1 MTLLYRILP
10 HPFVTLAIVGLWV
23 ALAGSYDPGSFVM
36 GSLVG
41 LAVPA
46 VTRSFWP
53 APPRLRRPVAGL
65 ILFVRVM
72 GDIMLANLEVAR
84 QVLGPIGRLKPAF
97 IEVPLDL
104 DDTLVA
110 TMLGS
115 IVSLTPGTVS
125 IEIDRERHVLLVHAL
140 HVDDAEATIATIKSR
155 YEAPLKEIFGC

>member
-1 MTLLYRILP
+1 MTLVYRILP

-23 ALAGSYDPGSFVM
+23 ALAGSYDPGTVVM
-36 GSLVG
+36 GSIVG

-46 VTRSFWP
+46 ATRSFWP
-53 APPRLRRPVAGL
+53 DPPRLRRPFAGL
-65 ILFVRVM
+65 ALFVRVM
-72 GDIMLANLEVAR
+72 GDIILANVEVAR
-84 QVLGPIGRLKPAF
+84 QVLGPVGRLKPAF
-97 IEVPLDL
+97 IEVPLSV

-125 IEIDRERHVLLVHAL
+125 IEIDRERRVLLVHAL
-140 HVDDAEATIATIKSR
+140 HVEDVEATIATIKSR